1 VKIKGQLGRLRSRI
15 LTRLDPF
22 EILRMRRMR
31 RDGTLI
37 AISDLIPTFNDST
50 FFAFATGGSL
60 SNIEGLE
67 RTENHNTLML
77 TTAPIHFFKMYGAM
91 PNLWLIHNSPSVRMA
106 IETIHEYG
114 LHGKID
120 FSNTII
126 LVPENSSKSKVNFS
140 DISMRRLRKVLGN
153 TTYALYSEKIYSEPE
168 VIADFASKKAVPD
181 HYLQTGVEPIELM
194 NGSSVETVI
203 LPFLSFLGVREI
215 YFGGVDHRDTGHF
228 WDRNDPWQE
237 EDGTPKSFTDTAL
250 VEASGKAALKEIESK
265 NISVYRL
272 EAEMTTL
279 THYEHIEF
287 ETALQRAT
295 KRPNNRMIKDSITLR
310 SSMQRNPD
318 DN

>member
-1 VKIKGQLGRLRSRI
+1 
-15 LTRLDPF
+15 
-22 EILRMRRMR
+22 MRRN
-31 RDGTLI
+31 GTLI
-37 AISDLIPTFNDST
+37 AMSDLIPTFSDST

-77 TTAPIHFFKMYGAM
+77 TTAPIHFFKMYGVM

-106 IETIHEYG
+106 IETIHKYG

-120 FSNTII
+120 FSNTVI
-126 LVPENSSKSKVNFS
+126 LVPDNSSKSKVNFS
-140 DISMRRLRKVLGN
+140 DINLRRLRKVLGE
-153 TTYALYSEKIYSEPE
+153 TTYALYSEKIYSGTEP
-168 VIADFASKKAVPD
+168 IADFASKKAVPE
-181 HYLQTGVEPIELM
+181 HYLQAGVEPIELM
-194 NGSSVETVI
+194 NGSSVEAAF

-237 EDGTPKSFTDTAL
+237 EDGTPKIFSDTAR
-250 VEASGKAALKEIESK
+250 VEAAGKAAIIEADSK

-272 EAEMTTL
+272 EADMTAL
-279 THYEHIEF
+279 THYEHIKF

-295 KRPNNRMIKDSITLR
+295 RRPPI
-310 SSMQRNPD
+310 QRNPND
-318 DN
+318 K